1 MNDEPEGINSICC
14 RGNSTM
20 NIPNLLTLL
29 RIILSPVIV
38 ILLIQGSFL
47 KALIVFIVAG
57 ITDALDG
64 FLARVLHQQTVLGAY
79 LDPIADKALL
89 ASSFITLSVLHIIPG
104 WLTVIVIS
112 RDFIILL
119 GISVLSIMSIPVK
132 IRPLFVSRVTTA
144 LQLITVLSALATR
157 CIPGN
162 AYELW
167 LLAIYWATALFT
179 IISGL
184 RYLARGVALINSAG
198 KE

>member
-1 MNDEPEGINSICC
+1 MNV
-14 RGNSTM
+14 
-20 NIPNLLTLL
+20 PNLLTLL

-38 ILLIQGSFL
+38 ILLIQGAFF

-119 GISVLSIMSIPVK
+119 GISVLSIMSIPVTDPAAV
-132 IRPLFVSRVTTA
+132 RQPGHNDAAADYGSGGTFHPVHSRQC
-144 LQLITVLSALATR
+144 L
-157 CIPGN
+157 
-162 AYELW
+162 
-167 LLAIYWATALFT
+167 
-179 IISGL
+179 
-184 RYLARGVALINSAG
+184 
-198 KE
+198 

>member
-1 MNDEPEGINSICC
+1 
-14 RGNSTM
+14 M

-38 ILLIQGSFL
+38 ILLIQGAFC

-64 FLARVLHQQTVLGAY
+64 FLARVLNQQTVLGAY
-79 LDPIADKALL
+79 LDPIADKGLL

-119 GISVLSIMSIPVK
+119 GISVLSIMSISVE
-132 IRPLFVSRVTTA
+132 IRPAFISKITTT
-144 LQLITVLSALATR
+144 LQLVTVLLSLSALGL
-157 CIPGN
+157 PGGIR
-162 AYELW
+162 EIW
-167 LLAIYWATALFT
+167 LLPLYVETAF
-179 IISGL
+179 
-184 RYLARGVALINSAG
+184 
-198 KE
+198 

>member
-1 MNDEPEGINSICC
+1 
-14 RGNSTM
+14 M

-38 ILLIQGSFL
+38 ILLIQGAFF

-132 IRPLFVSRVTTA
+132 IRPLFVSRVTTT
-144 LQLITVLSALATR
+144 LQLITVLAALSTR

-162 AYELW
+162 VYELW
-167 LLAIYWATALFT
+167 LLTIYWVTAFFT
-179 IISGL
+179 IVSGL
-184 RYLARGVALINSAG
+184 SYMTRGVALISRGG

>member
-1 MNDEPEGINSICC
+1 
-14 RGNSTM
+14 M

-29 RIILSPVIV
+29 RIILVPLIV

-47 KALIVFIVAG
+47 KALIVFILAG
-57 ITDALDG
+57 ISDALDG

-119 GISVLSIMSIPVK
+119 GISVLSTMSISVQ

-144 LQLITVLSALATR
+144 LQLITVLMALFTR
-157 CIPGN
+157 CQPG
-162 AYELW
+162 AFDGEW
-167 LLAIYWATALFT
+167 LMAIYWLTALFT
-179 IISGL
+179 IISGFS
-184 RYLARGVALINSAG
+184 YMARGVAMINNSA
-198 KE
+198 KK